1 MQEILTAVTYLVA
14 WLACEKVFHIE
25 SGLIKLLISLG
36 AAVGV
41 YVLIAVKESREKKR
55 KADKD

>member
-14 WLACEKVFHIE
+14 WLACENVFHIE